1 MSFSKQL
8 SSIFRA
14 NSGKFIRFL
23 AAGLPSFLLAIPF
36 NILLVELIRMPK
48 VPAYCLVLLMQI
60 TINFFMLR
68 KFTFSESTTSSVKRK
83 FSLFMS
89 GIIVFR
95 VLDAL
100 LYAFLVQTLGLY
112 YLIAQLLNVGL
123 FSIAKYFY
131 SKAVFEG

>member
-1 MSFSKQL
+1 M
-8 SSIFRA
+8 
-14 NSGKFIRFL
+14 
-23 AAGLPSFLLAIPF
+23 
-36 NILLVELIRMPK
+36 
-48 VPAYCLVLLMQI
+48 
-60 TINFFMLR
+60 
-68 KFTFSESTTSSVKRK
+68 
-83 FSLFMS
+83 
-89 GIIVFR
+89 FR